1 MPWGLVSRST
11 CSCEDLHGS
20 QQAAAL
26 PKAGD
31 CQARLPRWKD
41 VRNMSARDLRQF
53 VTTHNASEIDKL
65 VVRMKNGLFSQKYKP
80 VDYKQLYSLTEE
92 KKKTSVNIQ
101 LKVKKV
107 EQASKTNKE
116 QMLLKQHHQIWWQE
130 HKQLSENRHKVEAE
144 IQTFLDEVS
153 LEREFL
159 LDMWD
164 LAYKLSKER
173 DTYQTN
179 TVEPIWQLRKDLKY
193 RLSEM
198 QYYPSTNS
206 CMESKFTPVKVLQQV
221 NFVKEQQKTNLELLN
236 QEKLALEQELE
247 DCKAKLLTYSFE
259 EKTGL
264 FHEVPTQLLALEC
277 PYPDL
282 KSSVLSEFHKFA
294 DEYWTKLQEIDHQL
308 KLITRNFGWSEEDQ
322 WVYQTVVNQYPSDL
336 QSRRALYLDMLQRH
350 LPHKSRHE
358 LVAHEKAW
366 DQYHFA
372 RSQRRALILNWA
384 QARKAFLLK
393 AVMTIAEACAV
404 HETEVMLA
412 NNRKKQQDICA
423 DLKGKVLQWRA
434 HQQETARLEAAIAA
448 RRKEKEDEKEKIQK
462 EKEMIQ
468 RAEDKEK
475 VRKYW
480 AEKQRKWQDME
491 EKDLQRLAE
500 LKKLMIEQATKDKER
515 VKFRQELL
523 EKRLMERKELALQEA
538 HEEEERERRLEA
550 LRQQVAIVAEI
561 DPARMMADT
570 VASKAK
576 VGIGSEEEFVLHRPL
591 FTLNT
596 YSEQQIISDPRV
608 RVELALREV
617 GLHKTLYA
625 REILPKIPPLKLPR
639 RDMESTIF
647 KM

>member
-1 MPWGLVSRST
+1 
-11 CSCEDLHGS
+11 
-20 QQAAAL
+20 
-26 PKAGD
+26 
-31 CQARLPRWKD
+31 
-41 VRNMSARDLRQF
+41 VRNMNGRDLRTF
-53 VTTHNASEIDKL
+53 ITTHRTSDIDNL

-80 VDYKQLYSLTEE
+80 VDYKHLHALTEE
-92 KKKTSVNIQ
+92 KKKASANIQ
-101 LKVKKV
+101 LKVKQV
-107 EQASKTNKE
+107 SKTNKE

-130 HKQLSENRHKVEAE
+130 HKRLNYKRNTSIAKM
-144 IQTFLDEVS
+144 
-153 LEREFL
+153 L
-159 LDMWD
+159 LT
-164 LAYKLSKER
+164 KER

-179 TVEPIWQLRKDLKY
+179 TVDPIWQLREDLKY

-198 QYYPSTNS
+198 QCYSSQKS
-206 CMESKFTPVKVLQQV
+206 CMEYEFIPIKVLEQV
-221 NFVKEQQKTNLELLN
+221 DFVKEQQKTILELLN
-236 QEKLALEQELE
+236 EEKLALEQELE
-247 DCKAKLLTYSFE
+247 DCKTKVLIYSFE

-264 FHEVPTQLLALEC
+264 FHEVPIQLLALEC

-282 KSSVLSEFHKFA
+282 KSSILNEFHKFA
-294 DEYWTKLQEIDHQL
+294 DEYWSKLQEIDQQL
-308 KLITRNFGWSEEDQ
+308 KVISRNFGWSEEDH
-322 WVYQTVVNQYPSDL
+322 WVYQTVINQYPSDL
-336 QSRRALYLDMLQRH
+336 QSRRTLYLDMLQRH
-350 LPHKSRHE
+350 LPHKSRHD

-372 RSQRRALILNWA
+372 RNQRRALILNWA

-393 AVMTIAEACAV
+393 AVMTIAEACAA

-412 NNRKKQQDICA
+412 NNRRKQQEICA

-434 HQQETARLEAAIAA
+434 DQEETARLEAAIAA

-468 RAEDKEK
+468 RAEEKEK
-475 VRKYW
+475 VWKIIYW
-480 AEKQRKWQDME
+480 AEKQRKWQEME
-491 EKDLQRLAE
+491 EKDLQHLAE

-523 EKRLMERKELALQEA
+523 EKRLMERKELSLQEA
-538 HEEEERERRLEA
+538 HEKEERERRLEA

-561 DPARMMADT
+561 DPARMVADT

-576 VGIGSEEEFVLHRPL
+576 MGIGTEEEECVLQRPL
-591 FTLNT
+591 FTLHT

-608 RVELALREV
+608 RVELALREA

-625 REILPKIPPLKLPR
+625 KEILPKIPPPKLPR
-639 RDMESTIF
+639 RDMESTVF

>member
-1 MPWGLVSRST
+1 MT
-11 CSCEDLHGS
+11 
-20 QQAAAL
+20 
-26 PKAGD
+26 
-31 CQARLPRWKD
+31 D
-41 VRNMSARDLRQF
+41 VRNMNGRDLRTF
-53 VTTHNASEIDKL
+53 ITTHRTSDIDNL

-80 VDYKQLYSLTEE
+80 VDYKHLHALTEE
-92 KKKTSVNIQ
+92 KKKASANIQ
-101 LKVKKV
+101 LKVKRV
-107 EQASKTNKE
+107 EQVSKTNKE

-130 HKQLSENRHKVEAE
+130 HKRLSENRHKVEAE
-144 IQTFLDEVS
+144 IQTFLDEGS
-153 LEREFL
+153 LECEFL

-164 LAYKLSKER
+164 LAHKLTKER

-179 TVEPIWQLRKDLKY
+179 TVDPIWQLREDLKY

-198 QYYPSTNS
+198 QCYSSQKS
-206 CMESKFTPVKVLQQV
+206 CMEYEFIPIKVLEQV
-221 NFVKEQQKTNLELLN
+221 DFVKEQQKTILELLN
-236 QEKLALEQELE
+236 EEKLALEQELE
-247 DCKAKLLTYSFE
+247 DCKTKVLIYSFE

-264 FHEVPTQLLALEC
+264 FHEVPIQLLALEC

-282 KSSVLSEFHKFA
+282 KSSILNEFHKFA
-294 DEYWTKLQEIDHQL
+294 DEYWSKLQEIDQQL
-308 KLITRNFGWSEEDQ
+308 KVISRNFGWSEEDH
-322 WVYQTVVNQYPSDL
+322 WVYQTVINQYPSDL
-336 QSRRALYLDMLQRH
+336 QSRRTLYLDMLQRH
-350 LPHKSRHE
+350 LPHKSRHD

-372 RSQRRALILNWA
+372 RNQRRALILNWA

-393 AVMTIAEACAV
+393 AVMTIAEACAA

-412 NNRKKQQDICA
+412 NNRRKQQEICT

-434 HQQETARLEAAIAA
+434 DQEETARLEAAIAA

-468 RAEDKEK
+468 RAEEKEK
-475 VRKYW
+475 VRIYW
-480 AEKQRKWQDME
+480 AEKQRKWQEME

-523 EKRLMERKELALQEA
+523 EKRLMARKELSLQEA
-538 HEEEERERRLEA
+538 HEKEERERRLEA

-561 DPARMMADT
+561 DPARMVADT

-576 VGIGSEEEFVLHRPL
+576 MGIGTEEEECVLQRPL
-591 FTLNT
+591 FTLHT

-608 RVELALREV
+608 RVELALREA

-625 REILPKIPPLKLPR
+625 KEILPKIPPPKLPR
-639 RDMESTIF
+639 RDMEPTVF